1 MSKEIEEIYRDYD
14 NDSIE
19 WMKKH
24 NCMTTKQITI
34 KLMEL
39 AQQQKIEQ
47 LEKEVEESEKFEIL
61 LEACKSANKDYSEE
75 NTKLKERESEFIEEI
90 ETLNKIIKDAIN
102 LPKGVEPHSYSD
114 YKINKH

>member
-47 LEKEVEESEKFEIL
+47 LEKEVESIRIITDNSKVNQNL
-61 LEACKSANKDYSEE
+61 
-75 NTKLKERESEFIEEI
+75 IEEI

-102 LPKGVEPHSYSD
+102 LPKGIEPHSYSD

>member
-47 LEKEVEESEKFEIL
+47 LEKEVEGLRNDLNDSEEEGCII
-61 LEACKSANKDYSEE
+61 EDE

-90 ETLNKIIKDAIN
+90 ETLNKIIKEAIN

>member
-1 MSKEIEEIYRDYD
+1 MIKEIEEIYRDYD
-14 NDSIE
+14 NNSIE

-47 LEKEVEESEKFEIL
+47 LEKEVESIRIITDNSKVNQNL
-61 LEACKSANKDYSEE
+61 
-75 NTKLKERESEFIEEI
+75 IEEI

-102 LPKGVEPHSYSD
+102 LPKGIEPHSYSD
-114 YKINKH
+114 YKINKQLN

>member
-14 NDSIE
+14 NNSIE

-47 LEKEVEESEKFEIL
+47 LEKEVESIKAQAKAMQDSLNDENEELHKEK
-61 LEACKSANKDYSEE
+61 
-75 NTKLKERESEFIEEI
+75 EEI
-90 ETLNKIIKDAIN
+90 MQFIRDWYNSN
-102 LPKGVEPHSYSD
+102 SSD
-114 YKINKH
+114 NELHERAREIFHK